1 MSKNR
6 DRGKSYERWIAQ
18 DLGGRRVGI
27 LGQHDVE
34 ITSPPI
40 AVECKERQRM
50 PTFMRKTMQQAIDN
64 CPDDKLPI
72 AIVHELNMDHGK
84 DIVLCQYN
92 TFRLLIGRR

>member
-1 MSKNR
+1 
-6 DRGKSYERWIAQ
+6 
-18 DLGGRRVGI
+18 
-27 LGQHDVE
+27 
-34 ITSPPI
+34 
-40 AVECKERQRM
+40 
-50 PTFMRKTMQQAIDN
+50 MRKTMQQAIDN